1 MILLG
6 DRHEL
11 IVMLSDGKGSKV
23 RHSLV
28 CFGRKRHYR
37 KDGMC
42 KHVEA
47 LLAGTRPW
55 HRART
60 AVTLWGNEP
69 PPQKEDSKE

>member
-6 DRHEL
+6 GKHEL
-11 IVMLSDGKGSKV
+11 ILMLSEGKGPKV

-28 CFGRKRHYR
+28 CFGRRRHYR

-42 KHVEA
+42 KHTEA
-47 LLAGTRPW
+47 LLATMRPW

-60 AVTLWGNEP
+60 RVTLWGG
-69 PPQKEDSKE
+69 